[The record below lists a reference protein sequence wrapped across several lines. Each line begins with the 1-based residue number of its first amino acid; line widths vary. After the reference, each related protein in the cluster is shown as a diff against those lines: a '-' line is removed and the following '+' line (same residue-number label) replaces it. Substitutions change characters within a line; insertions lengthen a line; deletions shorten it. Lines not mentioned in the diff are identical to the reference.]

1 MEERYDV
8 TVQSEQVCELT
19 LLSTSEMNDFHK
31 IWYKSHNTEGHNHI
45 SVLTLIQ
52 PVKTMNWMHKFI
64 KYE

>member
-1 MEERYDV
+1 MEEHYDV
-8 TVQSEQVCELT
+8 TVQSKQVCEFA

-52 PVKTMNWMHKFI
+52 PAKTMNWVQKFV